1 MKKPDNWN
9 EFSLM
14 KQEKW
19 LIAEKKIIDKLAER
33 NFREL
38 GQIRGGHKL
47 IVIENDK
54 LDDFILKSK

>member
-47 IVIENDK
+47 IIIENDK

>member
-47 IVIENDK
+47 IIDENDK
-54 LDDFILKSK
+54 LDDLLLKSK

>member
-9 EFSLM
+9 ELSLM

-19 LIAEKKIIDKLAER
+19 LIAEKKLIDKLAER

-38 GQIRGGHKL
+38 GQIRGGQKL

-54 LDDFILKSK
+54 PDDFVLKSK